1 MKDSNEAGREEMH
14 YTAVI
19 FDLDGTLLDTI
30 NDIADSMNAAL
41 DKFGFPG
48 HRVDEYKTFIGDGIE
63 VLARR
68 SLPADVHS
76 EETVRSCVDAMRDEY
91 ARRWQLTSRPF
102 ANVPEL
108 LDRLSALGVGMSIFS
123 NKLDRFTKDMV
134 NALLGSWHFH
144 AVKGLTSEIPRKPDP
159 TGALEIARIMKAEPY
174 RCIFVGDSGI
184 DMLTGLRSGM
194 LPVGVLWGYQDRE
207 ILISNGADTL
217 VSDPLELLALFR
229 KEQV

>member
-14 YTAVI
+14 YRAVI

-41 DKFGFPG
+41 ERFGFPG
-48 HRVDEYKTFIGDGIE
+48 HCVDEYKTFIGDGIE

-68 SLPADVHS
+68 SLPADVHA

-91 ARRWQLTSRPF
+91 AQRWHLTSRPF
-102 ANVPEL
+102 AHIPQL
-108 LDRLSALGVGMSIFS
+108 LDRLSSMGVGMSVFS
-123 NKLDRFTKDMV
+123 NKLDTFTKDMV
-134 NALLGSWHFH
+134 CALLGSWRFH
-144 AVKGLTSEIPRKPDP
+144 TVKGLTSDTPRKPDP
-159 TGALEIARIMKAEPY
+159 AGALEISRIMRIEPY

-207 ILISNGADTL
+207 SLISNGADTL
-217 VSDPLELLALFR
+217 VSDPLEIPALFR
-229 KEQV
+229 K